1 MLQKCEDHLWKNTKR
16 VQLQSTCNLC
26 RESHKTQV
34 WLCFLIVS
42 FLSISTCSASSLNT
56 KHLQKCLTGLRQR
69 IQKSDAELYTPPF
82 SQICVNSSLKCYM
95 LELKMVLNEERLE
108 GTEVNYI
115 FTFDKDLI
123 TTFDGC
129 PACET
134 YPLTNTTVFLEG
146 LNKLLEAINA

>member
-1 MLQKCEDHLWKNTKR
+1 MTDFMTALQSILVQPTCAGDPRAKR

-82 SQICVNSSLKCYM
+82 SQKSHC
-95 LELKMVLNEERLE
+95 
-108 GTEVNYI
+108 
-115 FTFDKDLI
+115 
-123 TTFDGC
+123 
-129 PACET
+129 
-134 YPLTNTTVFLEG
+134 FLS
-146 LNKLLEAINA
+146 A